1 MEKKSEDVEKFRIAK
16 NVRRCGFQKGHTVHT
31 SKKDVAD
38 NSTPSMWMP
47 RLTQAEFTRVAKVTP
62 GGLIEVPDAEG
73 KSGGAKL
80 MRPKKRVADDLT
92 TTYLKKDDSQSEMRI
107 MHRDK
112 TTQMYNECIAEHAS
126 LIDSQLCAVPRF
138 TVHTEVKVGL
148 CWKQNLRCVKCG
160 YTSKMFKLYHEVP
173 TEKAGQRSAA
183 PNVGL
188 QVGLQESS
196 TGIAKGRVIIASLDV
211 PPPCRSSMQRTA
223 NKVGNA
229 TATMT
234 LADLAKRRDHMKT
247 INKLRGLPEDDPVN
261 ISMDSRYSSARITG
275 SYHAGQNA
283 SQAIGVVVEQ
293 QSGCQDIVAL
303 HIQNKLCTLGASLR
317 RRGFDVTCPGH
328 DNCTATLRA
337 DENLSEFDIGKDIGK
352 QFGSQ
357 NVAVRYVVTDGD
369 ARSAEGVRA
378 GMSVAGMPCEQVD
391 RQADTTHLEQALF
404 RNVIKATFSA
414 RMFPRATAATRKEQR
429 KMFALDVKVR
439 CHRIHSDMH
448 RMYNGNVT
456 KVASLMPRVIET
468 TLDCYGGD
476 CKKCRYSSVVCSGG
490 KGNWWKKSMYLQTGN
505 LHYLNMTS
513 ADRITLRRILQ
524 LRLGGNA
531 LALTKLCL
539 NTNRNE
545 GLNRGL
551 SASLPKNVNF
561 SRNVKGRACAAIDRL
576 NYGAGD
582 SLLWKL
588 ETSKAPISK
597 GGIVAK
603 AVRQI
608 QLVTTHN
615 RIYRSKSSVRRRLR

>member
-16 NVRRCGFQKGHTVHT
+16 NVRRCGFQKGHTVNT

-188 QVGLQESS
+188 QVGLQEST

-211 PPPCRSSMQRTA
+211 TPPYRSSMQRTA

-234 LADLAKRRDHMKT
+234 LADLAKKRDHMKT
-247 INKLRGLPEDDPVN
+247 INR
-261 ISMDSRYSSARITG
+261 
-275 SYHAGQNA
+275 
-283 SQAIGVVVEQ
+283 
-293 QSGCQDIVAL
+293 
-303 HIQNKLCTLGASLR
+303 
-317 RRGFDVTCPGH
+317 
-328 DNCTATLRA
+328 
-337 DENLSEFDIGKDIGK
+337 
-352 QFGSQ
+352 
-357 NVAVRYVVTDGD
+357 
-369 ARSAEGVRA
+369 
-378 GMSVAGMPCEQVD
+378 
-391 RQADTTHLEQALF
+391 
-404 RNVIKATFSA
+404 
-414 RMFPRATAATRKEQR
+414 
-429 KMFALDVKVR
+429 
-439 CHRIHSDMH
+439 
-448 RMYNGNVT
+448 
-456 KVASLMPRVIET
+456 
-468 TLDCYGGD
+468 
-476 CKKCRYSSVVCSGG
+476 
-490 KGNWWKKSMYLQTGN
+490 
-505 LHYLNMTS
+505 
-513 ADRITLRRILQ
+513 
-524 LRLGGNA
+524 
-531 LALTKLCL
+531 
-539 NTNRNE
+539 
-545 GLNRGL
+545 
-551 SASLPKNVNF
+551 
-561 SRNVKGRACAAIDRL
+561 
-576 NYGAGD
+576 
-582 SLLWKL
+582 KL
-588 ETSKAPISK
+588 EMS
-597 GGIVAK
+597 
-603 AVRQI
+603 
-608 QLVTTHN
+608 
-615 RIYRSKSSVRRRLR
+615 

>member
-188 QVGLQESS
+188 QVGLQEST

-211 PPPCRSSMQRTA
+211 PPPCQSSMQRTA

-378 GMSVAGMPCEQVD
+378 GMSVAGMPCE
-391 RQADTTHLEQALF
+391 
-404 RNVIKATFSA
+404 
-414 RMFPRATAATRKEQR
+414 
-429 KMFALDVKVR
+429 
-439 CHRIHSDMH
+439 
-448 RMYNGNVT
+448 
-456 KVASLMPRVIET
+456 
-468 TLDCYGGD
+468 
-476 CKKCRYSSVVCSGG
+476 
-490 KGNWWKKSMYLQTGN
+490 
-505 LHYLNMTS
+505 
-513 ADRITLRRILQ
+513 
-524 LRLGGNA
+524 
-531 LALTKLCL
+531 
-539 NTNRNE
+539 
-545 GLNRGL
+545 
-551 SASLPKNVNF
+551 
-561 SRNVKGRACAAIDRL
+561 
-576 NYGAGD
+576 
-582 SLLWKL
+582 
-588 ETSKAPISK
+588 
-597 GGIVAK
+597 
-603 AVRQI
+603 
-608 QLVTTHN
+608 
-615 RIYRSKSSVRRRLR
+615 